1 MHPKSRHAFQKAR
14 VMLRQRRL
22 NEAKHVRDR
31 QKSAKGTA
39 ASLTAVD
46 RIMTFVLLLPEDKSH
61 LPDLYAFHD
70 FITTFYLGR
79 HDEELAMLRKEQRPG
94 RPKSK
99 RLMELEDL
107 QAAEQ
112 QEYREG
118 IDVPDLCNE
127 TNVALLREWKGDPQ
141 AIPLFRFV
149 RISSSDRDLCRIVQ
163 PGIHKQLQGV

>member
-31 QKSAKGTA
+31 QKSAK
-39 ASLTAVD
+39 VD
-46 RIMTFVLLLPEDKSH
+46 RIMTFVLLLPDEKTH

-79 HDEELAMLRKEQRPG
+79 HDEELAMLRQEQRPG

-107 QAAEQ
+107 YAAEQ

-118 IDVPDLCNE
+118 MDVPDLCNE
-127 TNVALLREWKGDPQ
+127 TNVTLLRAWKGDPQ

-149 RISSSDRDLCRIVQ
+149 RISSTDRDLCRVVQ
-163 PGIHKQLQGV
+163 AGTHKQLQNA